1 MVWSKGDNMFDY
13 LWMWSEFLVRWLHVV
28 AGIAWIGSS
37 FYFIALDL
45 SLKPGKAL
53 PDEAHGQAW
62 QVHGGGFYNMVKYL
76 VAPARMP
83 DELTWFKWEAY
94 TTWLSGFALL
104 TLIYYAGAGLYMID
118 VEILDLE
125 PWQAVGLSVGGII
138 ATWVVYDGI
147 CRSPL
152 GRNDVHLALAGF
164 AFIVALAWLYSE
176 MFSARGAFVQIGVS
190 IGTIMVANVAMVIIP
205 GQRKVVTALVA
216 GEEPDPRYGARGK
229 QRSLHNNYLTL
240 PVVFVM
246 IGGHY
251 PAVFATEY
259 AWVILALVLVMGAVI
274 RHFFNTK
281 HKGQPA
287 PWWTWIV
294 AAALTVGAIFLSH
307 AGAPKY
313 DADAY
318 AEYEFGEGAEL
329 HLAAVELVTE
339 RCAICHARVPQ
350 WDGMAFPP
358 KGVVLE
364 TESDILRQMDD
375 IYWQVAASHAMPPGN
390 VIWVEDE
397 ERAMLARWR
406 AMLRAGEMVPE
417 KG

>member
-1 MVWSKGDNMFDY
+1 MIDY

-45 SLKPGKAL
+45 SLKPGKQL

-104 TLIYYAGAGLYMID
+104 TIIYYAGAGLYMID
-118 VEILDLE
+118 IEILDLE
-125 PWQAVGLSVGGII
+125 PWQAIGLSIGGIV
-138 ATWVVYDGI
+138 ASWVAYDLM

-152 GRNDVHLALAGF
+152 GRDDRLLALAGF
-164 AFIVALAWLYSE
+164 VFIVALAWLYTE

-205 GQRKVVTALVA
+205 GQKKVVAALVA
-216 GEEPDPRYGARGK
+216 GDTPDPVFGRRGK

-240 PVVFVM
+240 PVIFVM

-251 PAVFATEY
+251 PAVFATDY

-281 HKGQPA
+281 HKGDPA
-287 PWWTWIV
+287 PWWTWGV
-294 AAALTVGAIFLSH
+294 AAALTVAAILLSQ
-307 AGAPKY
+307 AGAPEY
-313 DADAY
+313 DESAY
-318 AEYEFGEGAEL
+318 ADQAYGEGGEL

-339 RCAICHARVPQ
+339 RCSICHAAVPQ
-350 WDGMAFPP
+350 WDGMGFAP
-358 KGVVLE
+358 KGVKLE
-364 TESDILRQMDD
+364 TEAEIVAQVDA
-375 IYWQVAASHAMPPGN
+375 IYWQAAASHAMPPGN
-390 VIWVEDE
+390 VIWIEPE
-397 ERAMLARWR
+397 ERAMLAKWR
-406 AMLRAGEMVPE
+406 QMLKRGSVPTAGDA
-417 KG
+417 G

>member
-1 MVWSKGDNMFDY
+1 MFDY

-205 GQRKVVTALVA
+205 GQRKVVKALVA

-318 AEYEFGEGAEL
+318 AEYEFGDGAEL

-390 VIWVEDE
+390 VIWVEAE